1 MGRIGRTVWIA
12 RNSDGRLFV
21 HLHKPQK
28 NENGNWFDPYI
39 SYTEIPGV
47 FFSWVNTEELIEL
60 IPEEEADNIYN
71 SDSICISC
79 DDDMKML
86 NVYLED
92 PDSNRALSGNTH
104 SQCYPLLFCITN
116 EEEFRLYE
124 YIVKSGIVR
133 FVPREL
139 KEKKKSEQLIIFF
152 KKPWFKQDGNSK

>member
-1 MGRIGRTVWIA
+1 MKMWIA
-12 RNSDGRLFV
+12 RNPDGRLFV

-28 NENGNWFDPYI
+28 DENGNWFDPYI

-47 FFSWVNTEELIEL
+47 FFSWVNTEEPVEL
-60 IPEEEADNIYN
+60 IPEEETDNTYN
-71 SDSICISC
+71 SDSIWVDC
-79 DDDMKML
+79 DDDMEAL

-92 PDSNRALSGNTH
+92 PDSNRDLSGYTY

-116 EEEFRLYE
+116 KEEYRLYE

-133 FVPREL
+133 FVPREP
-139 KEKKKSEQLIIFF
+139 KEKKESEQLVVFF